1 MKFDITLRTRLVML
15 VLAAM
20 LPLYGWPLSAQ

>member
-15 VLAAM
+15 VLAAIV
-20 LPLYGWPLSAQ
+20 PLYGLAVVGA